1 MKTGLTIQQM
11 AQELLR
17 QSKAKQDYL
26 VNTGSLSLSVT
37 TDAPQLRVTENGLD
51 KIAPL
56 DIRQTAHRQLGTYLG
71 IPQKYYELMRTDAP
85 ELLAYNANYWF
96 SQKNELRTLRTMD
109 GCARAFLSNRY
120 RRIDNLDIASVTLPV
135 IGELPEA
142 RFVSTQITDDF
153 MYIKVVNPRLQADVV
168 PGDVV
173 QAGVIIS
180 NSETGLGSVTIQ
192 PLIYRLVCSNGMV
205 INDAKTR
212 RNHVGRAATSDEDFS
227 IYSNETL
234 LADDHAFVL
243 KIKDTVRAAISEARF
258 AQAVSRM
265 RESTE
270 AMLDTK
276 QLPAIVKL
284 ASSSFGITEDESNG
298 VLEHLITGGDFSLY
312 GLANAVTRFSQDV
325 ESYRGKYY
333 TLTDQRI
340 PYRRDKTE
348 DERFF
353 ILTLFAIAHE
363 IEAMGQYSGSLMR
376 VQLAV
381 GLPPAHFGVQAKRFI
396 NYFNGR
402 GAVAFQ
408 FKGKPYAI
416 FIENTACFPQSFS
429 AAAATVKNLA
439 SFPRALVVD
448 IGGFTADYVRLR
460 NGVPDMAACDSLEN
474 GVILLYNRICAKANA
489 ELDILLEE
497 SEIDRILRG
506 EDQDAAPEVIALAE
520 REAQEFINDLL
531 SGLRERMLELKSG
544 KVIFLGGGA
553 TLLRRQIEAS
563 GKIGQAIFV
572 EDINANAKG
581 YEYLYRLQ
589 HSGR

>member
-212 RNHVGRAATSDEDFS
+212 RNSTDLEDIF
-227 IYSNETL
+227 
-234 LADDHAFVL
+234 
-243 KIKDTVRAAISEARF
+243 
-258 AQAVSRM
+258 
-265 RESTE
+265 
-270 AMLDTK
+270 
-276 QLPAIVKL
+276 
-284 ASSSFGITEDESNG
+284 
-298 VLEHLITGGDFSLY
+298 
-312 GLANAVTRFSQDV
+312 
-325 ESYRGKYY
+325 
-333 TLTDQRI
+333 
-340 PYRRDKTE
+340 
-348 DERFF
+348 
-353 ILTLFAIAHE
+353 IAHIAGMDVMARALE
-363 IEAMGQYSGSLMR
+363 
-376 VQLAV
+376 
-381 GLPPAHFGVQAKRFI
+381 
-396 NYFNGR
+396 
-402 GAVAFQ
+402 
-408 FKGKPYAI
+408 
-416 FIENTACFPQSFS
+416 S
-429 AAAATVKNLA
+429 AAK
-439 SFPRALVVD
+439 
-448 IGGFTADYVRLR
+448 
-460 NGVPDMAACDSLEN
+460 
-474 GVILLYNRICAKANA
+474 
-489 ELDILLEE
+489 LLEE
-497 SEIDRILRG
+497 SPYKKMLADRYASF
-506 EDQDAAPEVIALAE
+506 D
-520 REAQEFINDLL
+520 
-531 SGLRERMLELKSG
+531 SG
-544 KVIFLGGGA
+544 KGKEFEEGKL
-553 TLLRRQIEAS
+553 TLEDVVAYAKANGEPKQTS
-563 GKIGQAIFV
+563 GKQELYEAIV
-572 EDINANAKG
+572 NM
-581 YEYLYRLQ
+581 YC
-589 HSGR
+589 

>member
-1 MKTGLTIQQM
+1 MKTGLTIKEM

-37 TDAPQLRVTENGLD
+37 SDVPQLRVTENGLD
-51 KIAPL
+51 KITPL

-212 RNHVGRAATSDEDFS
+212 RNHVGRAATSEEDFS

-258 AQAVSRM
+258 AQVVSQM

-276 QLPAIVKL
+276 QLPAVVKL

-325 ESYRGKYY
+325 ESY
-333 TLTDQRI
+333 
-340 PYRRDKTE
+340 
-348 DERFF
+348 
-353 ILTLFAIAHE
+353 
-363 IEAMGQYSGSLMR
+363 
-376 VQLAV
+376 
-381 GLPPAHFGVQAKRFI
+381 
-396 NYFNGR
+396 
-402 GAVAFQ
+402 
-408 FKGKPYAI
+408 
-416 FIENTACFPQSFS
+416 
-429 AAAATVKNLA
+429 
-439 SFPRALVVD
+439 
-448 IGGFTADYVRLR
+448 
-460 NGVPDMAACDSLEN
+460 
-474 GVILLYNRICAKANA
+474 YNRIFENYTGEVATWYSASPSIFESDCRISPQTIFEVVYQGRLCARDGNGDFEGKIPFVPFF
-489 ELDILLEE
+489 EFE
-497 SEIDRILRG
+497 R
-506 EDQDAAPEVIALAE
+506 
-520 REAQEFINDLL
+520 REAIRCSKKLPNL
-531 SGLRERMLELKSG
+531 
-544 KVIFLGGGA
+544 
-553 TLLRRQIEAS
+553 
-563 GKIGQAIFV
+563 
-572 EDINANAKG
+572 KG
-581 YEYLYRLQ
+581 YEQMKEKLLSLPGGEQYSLHGACQDNWIYALSFGKETVQVIDTSEWMGRPYELIAVLYTHKPTGFQFTNYCIRPAGIISSSSRHDLLLYDWAEHQ
-589 HSGR
+589 AGADSY

>member
-1 MKTGLTIQQM
+1 MKTGLTIKEM

-37 TDAPQLRVTENGLD
+37 SDVPQLRVTENGLD
-51 KIAPL
+51 KITPL

-212 RNHVGRAATSDEDFS
+212 RNH
-227 IYSNETL
+227 IYSNDTL

-325 ESYRGKYY
+325 ESYDR
-333 TLTDQRI
+333 
-340 PYRRDKTE
+340 
-348 DERFF
+348 
-353 ILTLFAIAHE
+353 
-363 IEAMGQYSGSLMR
+363 
-376 VQLAV
+376 
-381 GLPPAHFGVQAKRFI
+381 
-396 NYFNGR
+396 
-402 GAVAFQ
+402 
-408 FKGKPYAI
+408 
-416 FIENTACFPQSFS
+416 
-429 AAAATVKNLA
+429 ATK
-439 SFPRALVVD
+439 
-448 IGGFTADYVRLR
+448 
-460 NGVPDMAACDSLEN
+460 
-474 GVILLYNRICAKANA
+474 
-489 ELDILLEE
+489 LEE
-497 SEIDRILRG
+497 IGYSVMTMSPALFRQMNRTELL
-506 EDQDAAPEVIALAE
+506 AA
-520 REAQEFINDLL
+520 
-531 SGLRERMLELKSG
+531 
-544 KVIFLGGGA
+544 
-553 TLLRRQIEAS
+553 
-563 GKIGQAIFV
+563 
-572 EDINANAKG
+572 
-581 YEYLYRLQ
+581 
-589 HSGR
+589 